1 VPRIDHK
8 SLNITRLPQ
17 VKVVDLT
24 RKQGQINLER
34 IKNNREPVSAI
45 YDDPSV
51 NPEDFAFIRKEVML
65 RVQRAENRKTNL
77 DTDNN

>member
-1 VPRIDHK
+1 
-8 SLNITRLPQ
+8 LPQ

-65 RVQRAENRKTNL
+65 RV
-77 DTDNN
+77 